1 MNGKYPLFLAADV
14 SRAVL
19 CAVWDRKE
27 EKRKQPHKVDCV
39 SGVWTKKEPV
49 RVFFCSKGNFFF
61 LSCVG
66 SNPRE
71 EKIVICIEEFGSC
84 YKEKISV
91 HPVVGE
97 IGEPGKTRE
106 GIK

>member
-19 CAVWDRKE
+19 CAVWDRIE

-49 RVFFCSKGNFFF
+49 RVFLFERDFFF
-61 LSCVG
+61 FPALEATLG
-66 SNPRE
+66 RR
-71 EKIVICIEEFGSC
+71 KL
-84 YKEKISV
+84 
-91 HPVVGE
+91 
-97 IGEPGKTRE
+97 
-106 GIK
+106 

>member
-49 RVFFCSKGNFFF
+49 RVFFCSKGIFFSF
-61 LSCVG
+61 LRWKQPSG
-66 SNPRE
+66 
-71 EKIVICIEEFGSC
+71 
-84 YKEKISV
+84 
-91 HPVVGE
+91 GE
-97 IGEPGKTRE
+97 NCDMY
-106 GIK
+106 

>member
-1 MNGKYPLFLAADV
+1 MQCGIGKKKNANSHTRWIVFP
-14 SRAVL
+14 
-19 CAVWDRKE
+19 E
-27 EKRKQPHKVDCV
+27 
-39 SGVWTKKEPV
+39 WTKKEPV
-49 RVFFCSKGNFFF
+49 RVFFCSKGNFF

-84 YKEKISV
+84 CKEKIFV